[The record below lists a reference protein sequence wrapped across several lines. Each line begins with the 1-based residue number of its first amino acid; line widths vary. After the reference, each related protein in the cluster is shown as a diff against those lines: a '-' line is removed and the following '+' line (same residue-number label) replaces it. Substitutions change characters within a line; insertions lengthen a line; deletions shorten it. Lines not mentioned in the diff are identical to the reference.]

1 MPNKPAPRRRPG
13 RPKRSELSNTRE
25 QLLDAALELFAQK
38 GFEATSLREIG
49 AKVGVQN
56 SAIYAHFENKK
67 QIFEFLMDS
76 AGLLD
81 IRLLGFD
88 AEAMAQARPEKA
100 LPELTARIMEAF
112 DQPTARLFA
121 SVMMREGL
129 FGTASGGQTL
139 AGSIAEVQEQFHAP
153 FREWARKGRLRTDF
167 EPEHL
172 VWELLAPLANARFV
186 YMHAQAPPEDRR
198 KGHEMARRHVAFF
211 VKCCVVP

>member
-1 MPNKPAPRRRPG
+1 M
-13 RPKRSELSNTRE
+13 SNTRE
-25 QLLDAALELFAQK
+25 RLLEAALELFAEK

-56 SAIYAHFENKK
+56 SAIYAHFDSKK

-81 IRLLGFD
+81 LGLLGFETGTL
-88 AEAMAQARPEKA
+88 AHTRPEEA
-100 LPELTARIMEAF
+100 LPALAQKIMAGFDTPAARM
-112 DQPTARLFA
+112 FA

-129 FGTASGGQTL
+129 FGAATGARTL
-139 AGSIAEVQEQFHAP
+139 AGSIAEVQEQFHEP
-153 FREWARKGRLRTDF
+153 FRQWAKNGWLRTDF

-186 YMHAQAPPEDRR
+186 YLHAQATPEDRR
-198 KGHEMARRHVAFF
+198 KGHEWARKHVDFF
-211 VKCCVVP
+211 VKCCVLP